1 MEENETSTEALP
13 EVTVNMYPSVK
24 EQVAATA
31 LVSLVS
37 IGIPVAALGLLAV
50 AGKAYEKARDW
61 NDARLE
67 RKNAKKTA
75 LWLPT
80 KSTENE

>member
-24 EQVAATA
+24 EQVATTA

-37 IGIPVAALGLLAV
+37 IAIPVAALGFIAV
-50 AGKAYEKARDW
+50 VGKAYEKARDW